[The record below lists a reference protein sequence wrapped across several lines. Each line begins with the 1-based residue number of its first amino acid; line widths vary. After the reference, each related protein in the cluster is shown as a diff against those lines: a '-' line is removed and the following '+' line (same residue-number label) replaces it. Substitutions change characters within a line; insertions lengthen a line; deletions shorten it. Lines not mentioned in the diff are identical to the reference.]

1 MSEKYLHVVERLLLQ
16 EKKDFFASG
25 FACCRHCAVQRGV
38 SGIQDGICVEEQ

>member
-25 FACCRHCAVQRGV
+25 FACCRHCAVQKV
-38 SGIQDGICVEEQ
+38 SREYKTESA